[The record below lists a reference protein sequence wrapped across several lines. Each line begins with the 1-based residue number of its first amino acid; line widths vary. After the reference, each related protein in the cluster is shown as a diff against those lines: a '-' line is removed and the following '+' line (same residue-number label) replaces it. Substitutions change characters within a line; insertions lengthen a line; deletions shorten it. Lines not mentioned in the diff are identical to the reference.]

1 MPQASNVVDELSRV
15 DEIGFPEFTH
25 KLISDTFDATVSSMI
40 RQQEAYADLLEQVAA
55 SIEQFEA
62 DNVSE
67 REVDHWIQSN
77 GPMEDGESTIGTAEE
92 PGELSEED
100 AEQLEAKL
108 REPMEEL
115 EVSSLPTGSL
125 ESDDVGQI
133 RRLVR
138 RKIGRPRQEALEEL
152 VEQGIVRVV
161 LEDGTIETRLKF
173 EARGRESDTETEYDR
188 ERERAGFSGSG
199 RLLTS
204 IVGVGIGGGY
214 QSIDVSTR
222 TERRERD
229 VEVEGEI
236 FGRVELNL
244 RGDYQPLLVPE
255 SRSEESEPETPTR
268 E

>member
-1 MPQASNVVDELSRV
+1 MPQASDVVDELSRV
-15 DEIGFPEFTH
+15 DEIAFPEFTH

-67 REVDHWIQSN
+67 REVDHWIQAN
-77 GPMEDGESTIGTAEE
+77 GPMEEGESTIGTPEE
-92 PGELSEED
+92 PGELDEE
-100 AEQLEAKL
+100 AASRMEAKL
-108 REPMEEL
+108 RNPMEDL

-125 ESDDVGQI
+125 EPGDVRQI

-138 RKIGRPRQEALEEL
+138 RKISRPRQEALEEL

-161 LEDGTIETRLKF
+161 LDDGTIETRLKF
-173 EARGRESDTETEYDR
+173 EARGRESDTETESQR
-188 ERERAGFSGSG
+188 ERTRSGFSGSG

-214 QSIDVSTR
+214 QSIDVSTQR
-222 TERRERD
+222 ERRERD

-244 RGDYQPLLVPE
+244 RGDYQPLRVPE
-255 SRSEESEPETPTR
+255 SRPEEEETEVPPSR
-268 E
+268 